1 MSEAFHIT
9 SGDIAGGSLAKA
21 GLPGEVFVWH
31 DILYDGP
38 RQPGW
43 PSENTLIDRAL
54 FLEESTAG
62 GLDRDRIFRTFFCNY
77 RVWKYYWM
85 DAAICKTPLW

>member
-1 MSEAFHIT
+1 MSEVFHIT

-38 RQPGW
+38 RKPGW
-43 PSENTLIDRAL
+43 PSENTLSVRAL
-54 FLEESTAG
+54 LIKEE
-62 GLDRDRIFRTFFCNY
+62 TFI
-77 RVWKYYWM
+77 
-85 DAAICKTPLW
+85 D